1 MKNRKLLTTALVL
14 ALSVSSMGMTVKA
27 ANEDAVA
34 KNLPEVCDQFVDG
47 ENFMW
52 QELDG
57 EHNFDNWYLGFY
69 NFAQIAFQ

>member
-34 KNLPEVCDQFVDG
+34 SNYLEANASVLLPSSR
-47 ENFMW
+47 NRR
-52 QELDG
+52 
-57 EHNFDNWYLGFY
+57 
-69 NFAQIAFQ
+69 